1 MEEKAKQE
9 DDHWQRLREEGIK
22 AKKNESNVSYDILT
36 MQYSQDAGGELQK
49 YQDDQGEFV
58 CEREQDVDLMRD
70 GVQLSEEVMSDDEL
84 SCQILFLLSRP
95 CNVCHGSSLVSLC

>member
-1 MEEKAKQE
+1 MKDLIWFDLQSTKRDEERWTSMEEKAKQE

-58 CEREQDVDLMRD
+58 WERGCWFDKRWGTTEW
-70 GVQLSEEVMSDDEL
+70 VMSDD
-84 SCQILFLLSRP
+84 
-95 CNVCHGSSLVSLC
+95 

>member
-9 DDHWQRLREEGIK
+9 DDHWQKLREEGIK

-49 YQDDQGEFV
+49 YQDDQGECIVYSV
-58 CEREQDVDLMRD
+58 CEEDIDLIRD
-70 GVQLSEEVMSDDEL
+70 GVQLSE
-84 SCQILFLLSRP
+84 
-95 CNVCHGSSLVSLC
+95 